1 MIADAS
7 EAISRTLPVRSP
19 EKVEN
24 AVREIIE
31 ERMDLGQFDECN
43 VTMKDLTVIKETIVS
58 VLTGVYH
65 SRIQYP
71 KLKLKRTEEEKEE
84 KDG

>member
-1 MIADAS
+1 
-7 EAISRTLPVRSP
+7 
-19 EKVEN
+19 
-24 AVREIIE
+24 
-31 ERMDLGQFDECN
+31 
-43 VTMKDLTVIKETIVS
+43 MKDLTVIKETIVS